1 MRALFQGVISIGL
14 AGLLALPAGAQSGN
28 SGATNWPALGLP
40 AARQRAFERNWDLLA
55 ARSGVDSATAQ
66 LLVAKEFPNP
76 TLALS
81 TARLGNRENSTP
93 LGNSLWNRSYDSIAA
108 VSQLLEIGGKRS
120 RRQAS
125 AQAGLNGAR
134 ARFFDARRTLDQ
146 GVTKAYLA
154 VLLAEENAR
163 VLTES
168 ARSLQRESDIAEARF
183 HAGDISAA
191 DLKQIQNNAA
201 EFDLQARSAEATAAQ
216 ARIQVELLLGEPK
229 PEGHWNPVETLTDL
243 AAAPAPV
250 PASAAAA
257 GAERP
262 DVLAAEADLKR
273 AQSEL
278 ALQRALRIP
287 DPTVSLQV
295 EHNPPGGGP
304 PTDTAGIGVS
314 FPLPLWNR
322 NGGNIRAAEASR
334 DQAALAARKAR
345 AQAQADM
352 ALAELAYQEAA
363 ARLRRYQ
370 EQIRPRAA
378 QVRESVAYAYGKGGA
393 SLVALLTAER
403 DDNSVRLATA
413 QAQADTAAAA
423 ADLMAAQNRLT
434 AGELAALK

>member
-1 MRALFQGVISIGL
+1 MRVLFQGVISLGL
-14 AGLLALPAGAQSGN
+14 AGLLALPARAQSGN
-28 SGATNWPALGLP
+28 PGATNWPALSLP
-40 AARQRAFERNWDLLA
+40 TARQRAWERNWDLLA

-93 LGNSLWNRSYDSIAA
+93 LGNSVWNRSYDSIAA

-120 RRQAS
+120 RRQSS
-125 AQAGLNGAR
+125 AQAGVNGAR

-163 VLTES
+163 VLRES
-168 ARSLQRESDIAEARF
+168 AHSLQQESDIAEARF

-201 EFDLQARSAEATAAQ
+201 EFDLQARSAEAAAAQ

-250 PASAAAA
+250 PASAAAT

-273 AQSEL
+273 AQADL

-295 EHNPPGGGP
+295 EHNPPWPPAKFGRRPRRIWRSPNSLIRKP
-304 PTDTAGIGVS
+304 PTGCAVIRNKSVPGRRKCANRWPMPTA
-314 FPLPLWNR
+314 
-322 NGGNIRAAEASR
+322 RAA
-334 DQAALAARKAR
+334 
-345 AQAQADM
+345 
-352 ALAELAYQEAA
+352 
-363 ARLRRYQ
+363 LRWW
-370 EQIRPRAA
+370 PC
-378 QVRESVAYAYGKGGA
+378 
-393 SLVALLTAER
+393 
-403 DDNSVRLATA
+403 
-413 QAQADTAAAA
+413 
-423 ADLMAAQNRLT
+423 
-434 AGELAALK
+434 